1 MARRIP
7 KSRIQADKRRRATA
21 LVSIPFI
28 LPLLGLLFLFMTQGA
43 AGYSAPAS
51 NGTFDLQ
58 ISKTDGVRYV
68 TPGTVITYTIYFTNA
83 LATDSPEFYVIENP
97 SSDVT
102 VSQAQ
107 NTEWLPAGGDDWR
120 YPATGVITLTSDES
134 LSTSFTVSVPPT
146 TPYGTQLDN
155 KVSFSLDETDDD
167 TPEDNTYTDVDV
179 VVPGFN
185 YSYLPLVTK
194 AYAP

>member
-1 MARRIP
+1 MEGH
-7 KSRIQADKRRRATA
+7 
-21 LVSIPFI
+21 L
-28 LPLLGLLFLFMTQGA
+28 QG
-43 AGYSAPAS
+43 
-51 NGTFDLQ
+51 GTFDLQ
-58 ISKTDGVRYV
+58 VSKTDGVRYV

-107 NTEWLPAGGDDWR
+107 NTEWAPAGGDDWR
-120 YPATGVITLTSDES
+120 YPATGVITLTSGES

>member
-1 MARRIP
+1 
-7 KSRIQADKRRRATA
+7 
-21 LVSIPFI
+21 
-28 LPLLGLLFLFMTQGA
+28 MTQGA

-58 ISKTDGVRYV
+58 ISKTAGVRYV

-107 NTEWLPAGGDDWR
+107 NTEWAPAGGDDWR
-120 YPATGVITLTSDES
+120 YPATDVITLTSGES